1 MITKMSRADPCRAR
15 RPHPPVGDDRGS
27 PPVDDRGSTTV
38 EIALAVPVTVIL
50 LLLLIAAGR
59 YATTLIEV
67 HSTAGA
73 ASRAA
78 SLARTPAQGSLAAV
92 RISTALTGCTIKSTH
107 VDTSA
112 FRPGGQVTVD
122 MSCTIPTRELTGLA
136 LPGSVTVSSSST
148 SPVDTYR
155 SVTAEP

>member
-1 MITKMSRADPCRAR
+1 MITTVSRSKPRT
-15 RPHPPVGDDRGS
+15 HPPVRDGRGS
-27 PPVDDRGSTTV
+27 PPVDDGSTTV
-38 EIALAVPVTVIL
+38 EIALAVPITVIL

-67 HSTAGA
+67 HSTAAA

-78 SLARTPAQGSLAAV
+78 SLARSPAQGSLAAV
-92 RISTALTGCTIKSTH
+92 RTSTALTGCTIKSTH

-122 MSCTIPTRELTGLA
+122 MSCTISIRELTGLA
-136 LPGSVTVSSSST
+136 LPGIVTVSSTST

-155 SVTAEP
+155 SVTVEP